1 MHSTDN
7 AVINTRSAFCR
18 RRNSCEF
25 FDMVESQPL
34 QEVEVY
40 RGLDDVD
47 LLEGRGLPGD
57 EEDEEDEEA

>member
-1 MHSTDN
+1 
-7 AVINTRSAFCR
+7 
-18 RRNSCEF
+18 
-25 FDMVESQPL
+25 MVESQPL